1 MSNFYT
7 HLGVLDQTWLDCRE
21 IVVYGLGVMAL
32 KSMESLRRDFE
43 IPFIIDNDP
52 KKAGTHYAGI
62 PILTLEQAREKLPG
76 KKIVIA
82 STYGVSR
89 AIAKTLDAIGFRE
102 TLDYCALDLFAAEW
116 YWHNRREVHL
126 VEVHTTITEQCTFN
140 CKNCNMFMPYFE
152 SPRHLPVR
160 ELTDDFDLFFARVDW
175 VSGFGL
181 LGGEP
186 FLHPELYEILTHL
199 CGRYAGRI
207 GEISIITNGTIVPDQ
222 RLLELMARHN
232 VRVHISDYSK
242 AVPYAEKQAQV
253 VRALMDSGVD
263 YRVNESLVWT
273 DFGFPNHPWRL
284 SKEQAAAHMQ
294 SCAPVFR
301 GLNSGRLYFCH
312 VVWAAQRC
320 GLYEPA
326 GADSLCLAAIDPS
339 SDADRR
345 ALLEY
350 SLGSMAGGS
359 LSFCK
364 FCGGCGS
371 DNRNFVQP
379 AIQAPRGV
387 QMHIKEAGR

>member
-1 MSNFYT
+1 M
-7 HLGVLDQTWLDCRE
+7 
-21 IVVYGLGVMAL
+21 
-32 KSMESLRRDFE
+32 
-43 IPFIIDNDP
+43 
-52 KKAGTHYAGI
+52 
-62 PILTLEQAREKLPG
+62 
-76 KKIVIA
+76 
-82 STYGVSR
+82 
-89 AIAKTLDAIGFRE
+89 
-102 TLDYCALDLFAAEW
+102 
-116 YWHNRREVHL
+116 
-126 VEVHTTITEQCTFN
+126 HTTITEQCTFN

-273 DFGFPNHPWRL
+273 DFGFPDHPWRL